1 MTGLTIGL
9 FVSLGLIATSAP
21 ILLWK
26 LTASVPDLMAVEIM
40 KGPEY
45 RFLLMA
51 LLLCSVANVALL
63 IANVVGIFS
72 YYVSY
77 VLLCNIILCSI
88 GSIYL
93 FMTLFML
100 GSTLA
105 QFSYECKDIAT
116 KKDSTVI
123 SSETVRTLGQFR
135 LNISMHQ
142 NV

>member
-123 SSETVRTLGQFR
+123 YSETVRTLGQFR